1 MPACVQ
7 ATRLVDPELFRAAT
21 CYQEGEFTMSR
32 LDQDTST
39 MRMRIEA
46 TPIELR
52 KPEMGPHSKARGI
65 LVGALLGVAAWAA
78 IIALGVAVWRWF
90 G

>member
-1 MPACVQ
+1 
-7 ATRLVDPELFRAAT
+7 
-21 CYQEGEFTMSR
+21 MSR

-39 MRMRIEA
+39 MRMRLAA

-52 KPEMGPHSKARGI
+52 KPEMGPQTKARGI
-65 LVGALLGVAAWAA
+65 LVGALLGVAAWVA
-78 IIALGVAVWRWF
+78 IIALGIAVWRWL

>member
-1 MPACVQ
+1 
-7 ATRLVDPELFRAAT
+7 LFRAAT
-21 CYQEGEFTMSR
+21 CFKEGEITMSR

-39 MRMRIEA
+39 MRMRLAA

-52 KPEMGPHSKARGI
+52 KREMGPQTKARGI
-65 LVGALLGVAAWAA
+65 LVGALLGVAAWVA
-78 IIALGVAVWRWF
+78 IIALGIAVWRWL